1 MEQRPKILCVDDEVN
16 ILRCLQR
23 AFRAEPYD
31 IVTANS
37 GPEALEILEKENFDL
52 IISDQ
57 RMPEMTGSKLLKE
70 VKDRYPHIIRIMLS
84 GYSDFDSLVQAINE
98 GEIFRFISKPWNNNE
113 LLTIIRTIFEQKRI
127 VNIAK
132 KELEHVSELTSLC
145 QSIDVTSNDSD
156 GTIILHLKNGGH
168 SIPDGLVTSAIN
180 AILNV
185 LGIDKDKN
193 PELVSGSVSKR
204 DNGVLITIHL
214 DGGVI
219 IKLELIPN
227 T

>member
-1 MEQRPKILCVDDEVN
+1 MDHRPKILCVDDEVN

-23 AFRAEPYD
+23 AFRSEPYD
-31 IVTANS
+31 ITTANS
-37 GPEALEILEKENFDL
+37 GPEALEIMEKDNFDL

-57 RMPEMTGSKLLKE
+57 RMPEMTGSKLLKQ
-70 VKDRYPHIIRIMLS
+70 VKEKYPHVIRIMLS

-98 GEIFRFISKPWNNNE
+98 GEIFRFISKPWNNSE
-113 LLTIIRTIFEQKRI
+113 LTSIIKMIFEQKRI

-132 KELEHVSELTSLC
+132 KELEHVSELMNLC
-145 QSIDVTSNDSD
+145 ESIEVTSNDSD
-156 GTIILHLKNGGH
+156 GTIVLHLKNGEQ

-193 PELVSGSVSKR
+193 PELVSGSVSR
-204 DNGVLITIHL
+204 RENGVLITINL